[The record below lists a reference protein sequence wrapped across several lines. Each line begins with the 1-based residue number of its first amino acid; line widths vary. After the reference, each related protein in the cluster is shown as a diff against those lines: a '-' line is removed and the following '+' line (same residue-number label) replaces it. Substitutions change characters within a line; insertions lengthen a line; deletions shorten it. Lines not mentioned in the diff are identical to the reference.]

1 MRLIRG
7 DFDVEILAAVGISV
21 CALLIA
27 VVCFDCVTD
36 FAATQIMLRR

>member
-1 MRLIRG
+1 MIRG
-7 DFDVEILAAVGISV
+7 DFDVEILAAMGIAV
-21 CALLIA
+21 CAVLMA